1 MKAGNYPAFYLF
13 CSLHSSFKTA
23 CYMENEIDQYIGQFS
38 PEIKDLLKKVRE
50 TIRKAAPEATE
61 TIKYQMPTYV
71 LEGNLVHFSANKHH
85 LGFYP
90 SPSGLTAFS
99 EEISAY
105 KNSKGAVQ
113 FPYNREIPYA
123 LIEKIVR
130 FRVEEN
136 KQLTLKRKAK
146 SK

>member
-1 MKAGNYPAFYLF
+1 MTDHKD
-13 CSLHSSFKTA
+13 
-23 CYMENEIDQYIGQFS
+23 NEIDRYIGQFS
-38 PEIKDLLKKVRE
+38 PEVQDLLQKVRDC
-50 TIRKAAPEATE
+50 IRKTAPEATE

-71 LEGNLVHFSANKHH
+71 LEGNLVHFAANKHH

-99 EEISAY
+99 NEIAAY

-113 FPYNREIPYA
+113 FPYDREIPFG

-130 FRVEEN
+130 FRVDEN
-136 KQLTLKRKAK
+136 KQLAMERQRKRK
-146 SK
+146 

>member
-1 MKAGNYPAFYLF
+1 
-13 CSLHSSFKTA
+13 
-23 CYMENEIDQYIGQFS
+23 MENEIDQYIGRFS
-38 PEIKDLLKKVRE
+38 PEIQDMLKKVRAS
-50 TIRKAAPEATE
+50 IRKAAPEAIE
-61 TIKYQMPTYV
+61 AFKYQMPTYV
-71 LEGNLVHFSANKHH
+71 LEGNLVHFAANKQH

-90 SPSGLTAFS
+90 APSGLSAFS

-136 KQLTLKRKAK
+136 KQLALKRQAK